1 MLVSI
6 GCLLVILLCLI
17 LRVSTGWFIDKEL
30 LNSVVTMITVLVGF
44 STATLGV
51 FIGIVNDR
59 IFTRI
64 RDRGKSDEL
73 VGLFRKSLY
82 TGFAAIIISLIA
94 NVTIAINRPVPIFEV
109 CDTAILLR
117 DLFSISFVIL
127 AFLNFLYT
135 FLLARIMLLIFKTLL
150 NRNIES

>member
-135 FLLARIMLLIFKTLL
+135 FLLARIMLVIFKTLL